1 MAPDKAAR
9 SGNKESLWHSE
20 IYEGEGG
27 CKTPFASCRAA
38 RIAKR
43 GLEATPILGTVILD
57 FSPEFLF
64 QFGVRDFEKGWQGID
79 PKTVGPEVFNS
90 NSHFLQCCD
99 IALDPFRITRW

>member
-20 IYEGEGG
+20 IYEREGG
-27 CKTPFASCRAA
+27 CKTPFVSCSGA

-43 GLEATPILGTVILD
+43 GVEATPILGTVILE

-64 QFGVRDFEKGWQGID
+64 QFGVRNLDHGG
-79 PKTVGPEVFNS
+79 PAMGTAVG
-90 NSHFLQCCD
+90 Q
-99 IALDPFRITRW
+99 IARQQIAN

>member
-1 MAPDKAAR
+1 MASDKAAR

-27 CKTPFASCRAA
+27 CKTPFASCAPA

-43 GLEATPILGTVILD
+43 GLEANPILGTVILD

-64 QFGVRDFEKGWQGID
+64 QFGVRNLDHGG
-79 PKTVGPEVFNS
+79 PAVGTAVG
-90 NSHFLQCCD
+90 QITGQQ
-99 IALDPFRITRW
+99 IAN